1 MDSAREALTIIL
13 NDFPGNSRF
22 VLMRCEVEEK
32 SGNFTVV
39 ERVCNSSFYFHV
51 LVASRESDEVY
62 EHRFV
67 YLLLSLL

>member
-13 NDFPGNSRF
+13 NDFPGSSRF

-39 ERVCNSSFYFHV
+39 EKVSLSPFYIHV
-51 LVASRESDEVY
+51 LVASGEFDEVY
-62 EHRFV
+62 EH
-67 YLLLSLL
+67 